1 MEIILVL
8 IGFSI
13 TMALGFL
20 LAFSWAV
27 KNGQYDDTYTPGMRM
42 LFSDSTKS
50 TKNTTNTNQQEKD
63 RE

>member
-13 TMALGFL
+13 TMALIFL

-27 KNGQYDDTYTPGMRM
+27 KNGQYDDTYTPSMRM
-42 LFSDSTKS
+42 LFSDNTST
-50 TKNTTNTNQQEKD
+50 TKQTQNTNQKDKD